1 DVTTL
6 TFDSISVA
14 EDQSYVFTAR
24 LSNPPQTAFSVT
36 LTNGVVINF
45 APGSTVGTS
54 APQPPQGD
62 DPHIDTQ
69 ILRIG
74 VASTSG
80 GNFESLNTSAPALLR
95 FTDTIDTTTVSLT
108 ATPSV
113 TEGDNSVTYATLTN
127 PAQSAVVITLSN
139 GSQITIAQGQSQGTV
154 TVPLPIQ
161 DNANLDGTRQLS
173 AEITNATGGNFERL
187 VLNPAPAVTE
197 VTDTIDTTTVTLD
210 NISVAENQSVVY
222 TARVDNAPQTPFSV
236 TLTNG
241 VVINFAAGS
250 TVGTSAPQPPQGDD
264 PYRDAQV
271 LRVGIASTSGG
282 NYEQV
287 TSGPSALVRFT
298 DTVTPTTATLSLT
311 GSGNQLRYTLTLSNP
326 TQGPVRFTLSDGRT
340 ITVAQGRSEAS
351 IPVNP
356 SDPNAPISLTGFSGG
371 NFEQLNLDQTPVIA
385 AQAALTTLGLLTTL
399 AVFDTAAAPAVFSD
413 PADNA
418 TVQAGRQATPVAGDP
433 VFDLNSVDPNG
444 ILQAPAATPEQAE
457 NVADTNAVG
466 QDSGNPADSPTPTAA
481 DPGLPA
487 PDDAGNPPAQ
497 TDSTASS
504 QAEEEQTS
512 GSDSQSGSGSVGS
525 TPATGIENVIEG
537 DSGNDTLQGTAA
549 NDSLNGAGGNDILV
563 GGEGNDI
570 LIGGPGQDLLT
581 GGAGRDTF
589 VFTRDDL
596 NAGADTITADDF
608 KIGNNGD
615 VLDVRDVLVG
625 LGISQPTAGDLGTI
639 FNVNQTGGNTT
650 VSVNIN
656 TASGTPQS
664 VELVTL
670 QGVTT
675 DLNTLLNNQQ
685 IEYTA

>member
-1 DVTTL
+1 
-6 TFDSISVA
+6 
-14 EDQSYVFTAR
+14 
-24 LSNPPQTAFSVT
+24 
-36 LTNGVVINF
+36 
-45 APGSTVGTS
+45 
-54 APQPPQGD
+54 
-62 DPHIDTQ
+62 
-69 ILRIG
+69 
-74 VASTSG
+74 
-80 GNFESLNTSAPALLR
+80 
-95 FTDTIDTTTVSLT
+95 
-108 ATPSV
+108 
-113 TEGDNSVTYATLTN
+113 
-127 PAQSAVVITLSN
+127 
-139 GSQITIAQGQSQGTV
+139 
-154 TVPLPIQ
+154 
-161 DNANLDGTRQLS
+161 
-173 AEITNATGGNFERL
+173 
-187 VLNPAPAVTE
+187 
-197 VTDTIDTTTVTLD
+197 
-210 NISVAENQSVVY
+210 
-222 TARVDNAPQTPFSV
+222 
-236 TLTNG
+236 
-241 VVINFAAGS
+241 
-250 TVGTSAPQPPQGDD
+250 
-264 PYRDAQV
+264 
-271 LRVGIASTSGG
+271 
-282 NYEQV
+282 
-287 TSGPSALVRFT
+287 
-298 DTVTPTTATLSLT
+298 
-311 GSGNQLRYTLTLSNP
+311 
-326 TQGPVRFTLSDGRT
+326 
-340 ITVAQGRSEAS
+340 
-351 IPVNP
+351 
-356 SDPNAPISLTGFSGG
+356 
-371 NFEQLNLDQTPVIA
+371 
-385 AQAALTTLGLLTTL
+385 L

-418 TVQAGRQATPVAGDP
+418 TVQAGRQATPVAGDS
-433 VFDLNSVDPNG
+433 VFDLNSLDPNG
-444 ILQAPAATPEQAE
+444 ILQPPAATPEQAE

-466 QDSGNPADSPTPTAA
+466 QDSATPADSPTPTAA

-596 NAGADTITADDF
+596 TAGADTISADDF

-656 TASGTPQS
+656 TTSGTPQS